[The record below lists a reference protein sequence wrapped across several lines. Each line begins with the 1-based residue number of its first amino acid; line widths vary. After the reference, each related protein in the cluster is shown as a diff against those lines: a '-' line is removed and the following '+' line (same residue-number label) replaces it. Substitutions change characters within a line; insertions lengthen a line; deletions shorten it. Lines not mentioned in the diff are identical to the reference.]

1 MQRVRPIETGIPP
14 THSNPSRSTPLEHS
28 QIVEHR
34 VGCRRGSA
42 MMPPPAS
49 QGQQAE
55 LSCRNASLFPNSSYV
70 CPEPGLVNI
79 RVFSTTWRKKG
90 KRFLTKELARL
101 QGAQIELVH
110 ADTNAAVFMRTTTSE
125 HGSEGIESGLVTACQ
140 LSRGFRPSRGQL
152 RAG

>member
-1 MQRVRPIETGIPP
+1 
-14 THSNPSRSTPLEHS
+14 
-28 QIVEHR
+28 
-34 VGCRRGSA
+34 
-42 MMPPPAS
+42 MMSPPAS

-79 RVFSTTWRKKG
+79 RVFSTTWRKKD
-90 KRFLTKELARL
+90 RFLTKELARL

-110 ADTNAAVFMRTTTSE
+110 ADTNAADFMRTTTSE

-140 LSRGFRPSRGQL
+140 LSRGFRPS
-152 RAG
+152 